1 MVSLAALVVSETAD
15 VWLGFALLLHLNG
28 HNLDLVVGEADLNLE
43 HRGHNELVSLDR
55 IEVVLLL
62 LTASVLVVWLGDV
75 HLSVRILLPITVSF
89 VNRLHLHVVLLL

>member
-15 VWLGFALLLHLNG
+15 VWLGFALLLDLHG
-28 HNLDLVVGEADLNLE
+28 HNLDLVVGESDLYLK

-75 HLSVRILLPITVSF
+75 HLSVRIFLPIKVSL